1 LSNDEVIEVNQD
13 PLGKSA
19 RLVLEEEG
27 VQVWLKQL
35 EQGAYAVGIFNTADF
50 GKTPASYFRW
60 EDEQAANYTL
70 DFNKLKL
77 TGSYN
82 VRNVWT
88 QKEAAVNTKSF
99 KAMVPHHGVVMLKLT
114 PTK

>member
-1 LSNDEVIEVNQD
+1 MED
-13 PLGKSA
+13 
-19 RLVLEEEG
+19 
-27 VQVWLKQL
+27 
-35 EQGAYAVGIFNTADF
+35 GAYAVGIFNTADF
-50 GKTPASYFRW
+50 GKIPASYFRW

-77 TGSYN
+77 KGLFN

-88 QKEAAVNTKSF
+88 QKDMGANAKSF
-99 KAMVPHHGVVMLKLT
+99 KATVPHHGVVLLKLT